1 MEQSDSFALAANE
14 LRALDHERYLASL
27 MLPADRRGAAQ
38 AILAFASE
46 VAAVRE
52 RVSEPSTGEIR
63 LQWWIDAL
71 EGQGHGAVRSNPV
84 ADALFQTLDR
94 HDLPTGPLV
103 RLLAARRFDLYND
116 PMIDLSQFEGYSG
129 ETVSILFQYMAMIL
143 NREAADQSGD
153 AAGHLGVALALAGHL
168 RAFGYNAA
176 RGQLFLPLSV
186 FTAHGVREREIY
198 AGKPSEALDAS
209 LMQISELC
217 AEHHAKAQAAI
228 AALPRDIRPAF
239 ASIALLPHAMA
250 QHGALKGEAAF
261 QPTRTASP
269 FAQLLRMMWWSIKQ
283 GRHVSTRRPD
293 L

>member
-1 MEQSDSFALAANE
+1 MAQSDSFALAANE
-14 LRALDHERYLASL
+14 LRALDRERYLASL
-27 MLPADRRGAAQ
+27 MFPVAQRGAAQ
-38 AILAFASE
+38 AVLAFASE
-46 VAAVRE
+46 VAAIRE
-52 RVSEPSTGEIR
+52 RVSEPATGEIR

-94 HDLPTGPLV
+94 HDLPAGPLV

-116 PMIDLSQFEGYSG
+116 PMIDLPQFEGYAG

-143 NREAADQSGD
+143 NREAADRSAD

-168 RAFGYNAA
+168 RAFGYNAS

-186 FTAHGVREREIY
+186 FVAHGVRESEIY

-217 AEHHAKAQAAI
+217 AAHHAKAKAVI
-228 AALPRDIRPAF
+228 AELPRDIRPAF
-239 ASIALLPHAMA
+239 ASVALLPHAMA
-250 QHGALKGEAAF
+250 RHNNLKGEAAF

-269 FAQLLRMMWWSIKQ
+269 FGQLLRMMWWSI
-283 GRHVSTRRPD
+283 RHG
-293 L
+293 